1 MHINIHVLRIG
12 KHFMYDI
19 IIIGAGTAG
28 ISAYKEA
35 IKHTQNIL
43 IINAGS
49 WETTCARVGCMPSK
63 LLISSANRM
72 HEIKTAETLGLQH
85 DAVVNTSTVMD
96 RLHKLRDHYIR
107 ATLKEV
113 EQWDSTHKISGHA
126 KFTNA
131 QTVQVEGK
139 FYQAKS
145 FIIAVGSRPNF
156 DATLKDELGDKLL
169 TSDGIFELSHLP
181 KSLAVIGSGVIAIE
195 LAQAMQRLGVCTTM
209 FARSQ
214 KIGALTSP
222 TLQALVRDQLNN
234 ELDIKFKTLPNQV
247 KLLNNQVEID
257 YIENDQEQSLEVD
270 YVLSATG
277 RSSNLDRLGLE
288 KINSEFQDVKK
299 LPINKKTKQ
308 LANLPIFI
316 VGDAAP
322 DVPIQHE
329 AAHNGKEIVQNC
341 LNFPDVQPISA
352 LTPLAI
358 VFSQPEMAI
367 IGQSFKQ
374 LEEKN
379 AEYIRGF
386 VSYERQGRA
395 LILAENKGGA
405 EIYIDKK
412 SGKLLGAELFCPQA
426 EHLAHMLAWMID
438 AEQDIHQILAKPYY
452 HPTLEEGLRT
462 AFKHARRQLD
472 QQEVIDNS

>member
-43 IINAGS
+43 IINTGA

-72 HEIKTAETLGLQH
+72 HEIKNAETLGLQH

-113 EQWDSTHKISGHA
+113 EQWDSVNKVSGHA

-131 QTVQVEGK
+131 QTVQVDGK
-139 FYQAKS
+139 SYEAKS

-156 DATLKDELGDKLL
+156 DDTLKNELGDKLL
-169 TSDGIFELSHLP
+169 TSDEIFELSYLP

-195 LAQAMQRLGVCTTM
+195 LAQAMQRLGVRTTM

-222 TLQALVRDQLNN
+222 TLQALVREQLNN
-234 ELDIKFKTLPNQV
+234 ELPIKFKLYLIKSN
-247 KLLNNQVEID
+247 
-257 YIENDQEQSLEVD
+257 SL
-270 YVLSATG
+270 
-277 RSSNLDRLGLE
+277 
-288 KINSEFQDVKK
+288 
-299 LPINKKTKQ
+299 
-308 LANLPIFI
+308 
-316 VGDAAP
+316 
-322 DVPIQHE
+322 
-329 AAHNGKEIVQNC
+329 
-341 LNFPDVQPISA
+341 
-352 LTPLAI
+352 
-358 VFSQPEMAI
+358 M
-367 IGQSFKQ
+367 
-374 LEEKN
+374 
-379 AEYIRGF
+379 IR
-386 VSYERQGRA
+386 
-395 LILAENKGGA
+395 
-405 EIYIDKK
+405 
-412 SGKLLGAELFCPQA
+412 
-426 EHLAHMLAWMID
+426 
-438 AEQDIHQILAKPYY
+438 
-452 HPTLEEGLRT
+452 
-462 AFKHARRQLD
+462 
-472 QQEVIDNS
+472 